1 MKLKKTLEW
10 TNSSIRK
17 QPDLAHLAREGHGDG
32 LDFGVGLEAILPEL
46 ATGSRLLEASE
57 RGRGAEDVVAVQ
69 PKSNKTHIA
78 SNEHDNC
85 FN

>member
-46 ATGSRLLEASE
+46 ATGS
-57 RGRGAEDVVAVQ
+57 
-69 PKSNKTHIA
+69 
-78 SNEHDNC
+78 
-85 FN
+85 